1 MKTFSGFKKTAS
13 DAMKKVI
20 KKKEERKPQKAMD
33 AGARAKR
40 MLQRREYRAKV
51 SEFIPDELKDHY
63 EIDESSLTRL
73 KSKSDK
79 GGMAVLSGS
88 RADKSAKEN
97 KARAK
102 QLDKDIRGKGLPG
115 ATKVTG
121 RYDEKDKKTGK
132 VTKVKER
139 SHVVTSGKMG
149 KRKFKKTIKALGK
162 KYDQDAVI
170 TQTKGG
176 GGATLKRTRKGALP
190 KRNIPIGKMRPG
202 RTGEMDTKI
211 KGKTFTYESS
221 YLRVQQRGRTFSIV
235 LNWKGRLLSTQMFFP
250 QFTRPTKEQVTFEIN
265 KVYPGAMVYYY
276 NPIEKDPSQPLVF
289 AGRS

>member
-1 MKTFSGFKKTAS
+1 MKSFADFKKSIAS
-13 DAMKKVI
+13 VG

-33 AGARAKR
+33 AGARGRR
-40 MLQRREYRAKV
+40 MLQRREYAAKV
-51 SEFIPDELKDHY
+51 SAFIPDELKDHY

-97 KARAK
+97 RARAK

-121 RYDEKDKKTGK
+121 RYDEKDDKGN

-149 KRKFKKTIKALGK
+149 KRKFKKAVKALGK

-202 RTGEMDTKI
+202 RTGEMDTRI
-211 KGKTFTYESS
+211 KGKTFTYES
-221 YLRVQQRGRTFSIV
+221 YLRIQERGKTYSMVISWRGKLINS
-235 LNWKGRLLSTQMFFP
+235 QMFFP
-250 QFTRPTKEQVTFEIN
+250 SFKRPTKAEITAEVQ
-265 KVYPGAMVYYY
+265 KVYPTAIVMYFSPAMR
-276 NPIEKDPSQPLVF
+276 DPTQPMLF
-289 AGRS
+289 GGQET

>member
-1 MKTFSGFKKTAS
+1 MKSFK
-13 DAMKKVI
+13 
-20 KKKEERKPQKAMD
+20 
-33 AGARAKR
+33 
-40 MLQRREYRAKV
+40 
-51 SEFIPDELKDHY
+51 EFIQ
-63 EIDESSLTRL
+63 ESSLTRL

-149 KRKFKKTIKALGK
+149 KRKFKKEVKKLGK
-162 KYDQDAVI
+162 KYGQDSVI
-170 TQTKGG
+170 VQTKGG
-176 GGATLKRTRKGALP
+176 GDATLKRSRKGGLP
-190 KRNIPIGKMRPG
+190 KRNIKLGKMKPG
-202 RTGEMDTKI
+202 GKSKEGETQV
-211 KGKTFTYESS
+211 KGKTYTYE
-221 YLRVQQRGRTFSIV
+221 
-235 LNWKGRLLSTQMFFP
+235 
-250 QFTRPTKEQVTFEIN
+250 
-265 KVYPGAMVYYY
+265 
-276 NPIEKDPSQPLVF
+276 KDD
-289 AGRS
+289 